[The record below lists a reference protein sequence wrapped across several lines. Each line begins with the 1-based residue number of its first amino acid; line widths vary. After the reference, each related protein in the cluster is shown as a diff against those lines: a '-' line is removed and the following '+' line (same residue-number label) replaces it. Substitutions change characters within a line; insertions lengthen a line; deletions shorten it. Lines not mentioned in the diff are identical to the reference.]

1 MITGQSMT
9 MRLLAVASSV
19 FFAGCSVFGHS
30 NVKTPDYQV
39 VQKDGDF
46 EIRQYPQLTLVVAES
61 GGTESQARRRNF
73 KQLFDYIKGN
83 NAAKQQYEMTAP
95 VLMQPVAGQRYQMAF
110 VLPQGV
116 SQPPAST
123 GLTTQVL
130 RDARFA
136 AYRFSGKLTPERSE
150 DAHKQVLAWL
160 AKQQITAPQQTFY
173 SAGYNAPWTINA
185 FKTNDVL
192 VPLSNDSLI
201 QPTP

>member
-1 MITGQSMT
+1 MT

-46 EIRQYPQLTLVVAES
+46 EIRQYPQLTLVLSQVS
-61 GGTESQARRRNF
+61 GSEAQARRTNF
-73 KQLFDYIKGN
+73 KRLFDYIQGKN
-83 NAAKQQYEMTAP
+83 TTQQKYEMTAP
-95 VLMQPVAGQRYQMAF
+95 VLMQSVPSGGYQMAF

-160 AKQQITAPQQTFY
+160 AQQQITAPQQTFY